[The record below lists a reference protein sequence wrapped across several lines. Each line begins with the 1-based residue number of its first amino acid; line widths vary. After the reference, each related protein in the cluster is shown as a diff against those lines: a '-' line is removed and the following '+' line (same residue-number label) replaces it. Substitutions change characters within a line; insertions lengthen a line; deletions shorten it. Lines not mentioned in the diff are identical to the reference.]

1 MSSTLALTA
10 GTRRT
15 AGILLLTVAAV
26 ESGGWLMLPYL
37 AHPAADGVGGRS
49 KSRLGRRLRR
59 VEVRHLI
66 NDVE

>member
-15 AGILLLTVAAV
+15 AGILLLTVAAI

-37 AHPAADGVGGRS
+37 AHPILRCWFSEVG
-49 KSRLGRRLRR
+49 KQ
-59 VEVRHLI
+59 
-66 NDVE
+66 